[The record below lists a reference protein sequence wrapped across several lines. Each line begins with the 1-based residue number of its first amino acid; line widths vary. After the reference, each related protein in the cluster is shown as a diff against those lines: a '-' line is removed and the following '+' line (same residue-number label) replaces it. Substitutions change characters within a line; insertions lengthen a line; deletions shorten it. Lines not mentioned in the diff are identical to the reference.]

1 MHIAF
6 WSPAWPLE
14 KFQNG
19 IVTYVHSMKRE
30 LERQGH
36 RVSVFTQGPAD
47 GAAGEPHIHRVRP
60 PPRRLWR
67 RAAQRVLRRLFPP
80 RSETFRFPAAIAA
93 EISRVHRR
101 DPIDIIEMEES
112 FGWFA
117 GVGKRTSIPLL
128 VRLHGPAFLSLVD
141 DELTTSFGQEKISL
155 EGQAL
160 KTAAAIV
167 SPSEVTLVRAIERYQ
182 LNPRERRH
190 IVNPLTMDADT
201 PLWSLDACDRNTILF
216 VGRFDL
222 HKGADLVLK
231 AFLSML
237 KQRPTLK
244 LVFAGPDRGI
254 PAPGGQLLQFEPYCD
269 LLFPPELKRR
279 VEYRGP
285 VANREAA
292 KLRTQAMVTVVAS
305 RWETAGYTILE
316 AMYQG
321 CPVVS
326 SDAGACPES
335 VIDGVTGRL
344 AKSGDADDFAAKLSM
359 MLDDPQSAVIMGQAA
374 RRLVVERH
382 SATRVAAASV
392 ELYSR
397 VIANHAAIAP

>member
-19 IVTYVHSMKRE
+19 IVTYVHSMKHE

-47 GAAGEPHIHRVRP
+47 TAITEPHIYRLPP
-60 PPRRLWR
+60 PPRGLWQ
-67 RAAQRVLRRLFPP
+67 RAAHRIQRRLFPIKFEI
-80 RSETFRFPAAIAA
+80 SAVIAA
-93 EISRVHRR
+93 EISRLHSR

-117 GVGKRTSIPLL
+117 AVAKRTSIPVL

-141 DELTTSFGQEKISL
+141 DELKTSFGQEKIAL
-155 EGQAL
+155 EGRAL
-160 KTAAAIV
+160 RLAAAIV
-167 SPSEVTLVRAIERYQ
+167 SPSEVTLVRTINRYQ
-182 LNPRERRH
+182 LTPKEKRH

-201 PLWSLDACDRNTILF
+201 PLWNLNTCDSNTILF

-222 HKGADLVLK
+222 HKGADVVLK

-237 KQRPTLK
+237 KHRPNLK

-254 PAPGGQLLQFEPYCD
+254 RAPNGQLIHFEAYCD
-269 LLFPPELKRR
+269 SLFPSELRDR
-279 VEYRGP
+279 IEYRGP
-285 VANREAA
+285 VPNREAA
-292 KLRTQAMVTVVAS
+292 NLRAQAMVTVVAS

-335 VIDGVTGRL
+335 VINGVTGLL
-344 AKSGDADDFAAKLSM
+344 AKSGDTEDFAAKLS
-359 MLDDPQSAVIMGQAA
+359 LVFDDPKSAVIMGQAA
-374 RRLVVERH
+374 RRHVIQRH
-382 SATRVAAASV
+382 SASGVAAASL
-392 ELYSR
+392 ELYSK
-397 VIANHAAIAP
+397 VISNHVQ